1 MKTTIFTEDCL
12 KCVTDRYL
20 TAYPADSTT
29 EQRMEYMKSVMKI
42 LSEVTSDIKAPELVT
57 LITGKQKEIFGKV
70 TNDYTKE
77 KLEYNSIMLSLE
89 SKLEEEIQ
97 KSTDPLM
104 LSVGYALTGNYID
117 FGAVDV
123 NETDLYNLLDNAKN
137 ISVDTFET
145 EAFRKDILSAKNL
158 VYLTDNCGE
167 VVMDKLLIK
176 TIQKL
181 NPGISVTVIVRGF
194 PVLNDATMEDA
205 KQIGLTEI
213 CPVIGN
219 GDTVAG
225 TCLERISKEA
235 LEKIDSA
242 DVIIA
247 KGMANFETLFP
258 CGRNVYYMFMCKCHM
273 FARFFGVPKFTNM
286 LVNDLRADNG

>member
-12 KCVTDRYL
+12 KCVSDRYL
-20 TAYPADSTT
+20 TAYPEESTT
-29 EQRMEYMKSVMKI
+29 EQRMEYMKAVMKI
-42 LSEVTSDIKAPELVT
+42 LSEVSSDIKAPELVT

-70 TNDYTKE
+70 TNDYSTE
-77 KLEYNSIMLSLE
+77 KLEYNSIMLSVE
-89 SKLEEEIQ
+89 SKLEDEISQ
-97 KSTDPLM
+97 SPNPLM

-123 NETDLYNLLDNAKN
+123 NEADLYNLLDNAKN
-137 ISVDTFET
+137 ITVDAAEA
-145 EAFRKDILSAKNL
+145 EAFRKDVLSAKKL

-181 NPGISVTVIVRGF
+181 NPDISVTVVVRGF
-194 PVLNDATMEDA
+194 PVLNDATLDDA
-205 KQIGLTEI
+205 KQVGLTNV

-225 TCLERISKEA
+225 TCLDRISKEA

-258 CGRNVYYMFMCKCHM
+258 CGLNVYYMFMCKCNM
-273 FARFFGVPKFTNM
+273 FARFFNVPKFTNM
-286 LVNDLRADNG
+286 LVNDVRAGGE